1 MIAVTGAAGFIGS
14 NLAHRLAA
22 LGRRD
27 LVLVDHPLILAKTA
41 NLAGLPDC
49 EFLEHAAFLEE
60 LQNGQRSVD
69 AIFHLGACSD
79 TTEQDWSYLLRNNL
93 EYSKSLWRW
102 CADNRKTFLYASS
115 ASTYGDG
122 SLGFDDE
129 TPPDQLRPLNLYAKS
144 KNDFDV
150 WVLQQLADAR
160 PAPQGWAGL
169 KFFNVYGP
177 REGHKGRMASMVWHT
192 YHQIRESGEVKL
204 FRSTEPSIGD
214 GGQRRDF
221 VYVGDCVDHLLWL
234 WKNPGVRGIFN
245 SGTGQ
250 ARSFLDLVSN
260 TFRTLGREPKIRF
273 IDMPEDLKNR
283 YQSFT
288 QARMGK
294 LRSAGYPGF
303 PTSLEQ
309 GIAQYVEWLK
319 SPQPPAPLSVGSGQ
333 PWERTGEV
341 ATPRG

>member
-60 LQNGQRSVD
+60 LQNGQRPVD

-79 TTEQDWSYLLRNNL
+79 TTEQDWSYLL
-93 EYSKSLWRW
+93 
-102 CADNRKTFLYASS
+102 
-115 ASTYGDG
+115 
-122 SLGFDDE
+122 
-129 TPPDQLRPLNLYAKS
+129 PDQLRPLNLYAKS

-303 PTSLEQ
+303 PTSLER

-319 SPQPPAPLSVGSGQ
+319 SPQPPAPLSIGSGQ